1 MDVRTNIKEYLT
13 QHGITVK
20 WLSDK
25 IHMSMVSLS
34 TTLNQKRILKADE
47 YFKICNAL
55 NVSYNTFAPKNNKTI
70 RKENKNYGGRKNKKY
85 KSLF

>member
-25 IHMSMVSLS
+25 IHMSVVSLS

-70 RKENKNYGGRKNKKY
+70 RKEN
-85 KSLF
+85 